1 MSDITDY
8 RATTVPENK
17 RPTEYSYV
25 ERRAEILSLI
35 EEAGHPDALTQTRL
49 AERYGTSQS
58 NISKDFDRL
67 QEYIRET
74 LGHQRHAISE
84 SLYRKAIKEY
94 TDRGEYNEAIEAL
107 ESWNE
112 WLREEGA
119 RDTEPEEQN
128 VKVDASERYADL
140 VGAASQLDDE

>member
-8 RATTVPENK
+8 RAVNVPDDT
-17 RPTEYSYV
+17 PPSEYSYV

-35 EEAGHPDALTQTRL
+35 EEAGHPDALNQTRL
-49 AERYGTSQS
+49 SERYGTSQS

-67 QEYIRET
+67 REYIRNT
-74 LGHQRHAISE
+74 LGHHRHAISE
-84 SLYRKAIKEY
+84 ALYHKAIKEY
-94 TDRGEYNEAIEAL
+94 TDRGEYDKAIDAL

-119 RDTEPEEQN
+119 REIEPPTEKREHAGEGGGPLMILETDGNDTE
-128 VKVDASERYADL
+128 
-140 VGAASQLDDE
+140 

>member
-8 RATTVPENK
+8 RAVNVPDDT
-17 RPTEYSYV
+17 PPSEYSYV

-35 EEAGHPDALTQTRL
+35 EEAGHPDALNQTRL
-49 AERYGTSQS
+49 SERYGTSQS

-67 QEYIRET
+67 REYIRDT
-74 LGHQRHAISE
+74 LGHHRHAISE
-84 SLYRKAIKEY
+84 ALYHKAIKEY
-94 TDRGEYNEAIEAL
+94 TDQGNYDKAIDAL

-119 RDTEPEEQN
+119 REIEPPTEKREHAGEGGGPLMILETDGNDTE
-128 VKVDASERYADL
+128 
-140 VGAASQLDDE
+140 

>member
-1 MSDITDY
+1 MSDEPAY
-8 RATTVPENK
+8 RRVEVPEGT
-17 RPTEYSYV
+17 PPSEYSYV
-25 ERRAEILSLI
+25 ERRAEILSLM
-35 EEAGHPDALTQTRL
+35 EEAGHPTALNQTRL
-49 AERYGTSQS
+49 ADRYGTSQS

-67 QEYIRET
+67 RTYIRNT

-94 TDRGEYNEAIEAL
+94 ADRGEYDSAIDAL

-119 RDTEPEEQN
+119 RPTEP
-128 VKVDASERYADL
+128 
-140 VGAASQLDDE
+140 DEIEVSGDGFAVAYGSGDGDEANGE

>member
-8 RATTVPENK
+8 RATSVPEDK
-17 RPTEYSYV
+17 PPTEYSYV

-49 AERYGTSQS
+49 AERYDTSQS
-58 NISKDFDRL
+58 NISKDFNRL
-67 QEYIRET
+67 QDYIRET

-84 SLYRKAIKEY
+84 SLYRKALKEY
-94 TDRGEYNEAIEAL
+94 TDRGEYDKAIDAL

-119 RDTEPEEQN
+119 RDVEPETQE
-128 VKVDASERYADL
+128 VTGEGGGPLSVVEFLSGEDT
-140 VGAASQLDDE
+140 DE